1 MLRIKL
7 INKIV
12 EILNYLIVLISLSIL
27 SKYIIIYFL
36 IKYKIEVY

>member
-12 EILNYLIVLISLSIL
+12 EILNYLIVLISLNIL